1 MLNKRILINLV
12 SSNPINT
19 MKTKTLGIF
28 VMMLLISTAGF
39 AQELFKVL
47 ASKGTNKAVSGG
59 VESGLVIG
67 KKLLK
72 GDKIIVA
79 EGGYVGLAHTSG
91 KTIEIKKGGSYDVA
105 TLVNEVSNQNTSS
118 SQKYVNFV
126 STQMTSGNTTGTNKN
141 STGSVERGG
150 NYKLFQG
157 TRMEVYNT
165 DKILV
170 KWLPVEKSK
179 GFYVT
184 LVNMYDEEIFKSET
198 NDNSIVLDLSQID
211 GSKLD
216 DNSAKIVIV
225 AKNDPGLKTDDSYF
239 ITFITGDKQK
249 KVAEELTAM
258 QQFNGENTAI
268 NKIVLAGFY
277 EENGLYLNAMEKY
290 QEAIALEPEVE
301 DYKTAYD
308 QFLKRNE
315 LIPTP
320 VK

>member
-19 MKTKTLGIF
+19 MKTKAFGIF
-28 VMMLLISTAGF
+28 VMMLLISTSSF

-72 GDKIIVA
+72 GDKIIIA

-150 NYKLFQG
+150 TFNLYQG
-157 TRMEVYNT
+157 SRMEVYNA
-165 DKILV
+165 DKILI
-170 KWLPVEKSK
+170 KWLPVDKTK
-179 GFYVT
+179 GYYVT

-198 NDNSIVLDLSQID
+198 SDNFITLDLS
-211 GSKLD
+211 
-216 DNSAKIVIV
+216 
-225 AKNDPGLKTDDSYF
+225 
-239 ITFITGDKQK
+239 
-249 KVAEELTAM
+249 
-258 QQFNGENTAI
+258 
-268 NKIVLAGFY
+268 
-277 EENGLYLNAMEKY
+277 
-290 QEAIALEPEVE
+290 
-301 DYKTAYD
+301 
-308 QFLKRNE
+308 
-315 LIPTP
+315 
-320 VK
+320 

>member
-1 MLNKRILINLV
+1 
-12 SSNPINT
+12 
-19 MKTKTLGIF
+19 MKTKALGIF

-67 KKLLK
+67 KKLMK
-72 GDKIIVA
+72 GDKLIVA
-79 EGGYVGLAHTSG
+79 EGGYVGLAHASG

-126 STQMTSGNTTGTNKN
+126 SNQMTSGNTNLAAN
-141 STGSVERGG
+141 RQSNMSSTGSVERGG
-150 NYKLFQG
+150 NYKLYQG

-165 DKILV
+165 DKIV
-170 KWLPVEKSK
+170 IQWMPVDKSK

-198 NDNSIVLDLSQID
+198 NGNSITLDLSQID

-225 AKNDPGLKTDDSYF
+225 AKNSPELKTDDSYF
-239 ITFITGDKQK
+239 LTFITGDKQK
-249 KVAEELTAM
+249 KVTEELAAM
-258 QQFNGENTAI
+258 QQFNSENTAI

-315 LIPTP
+315 LIPA
-320 VK
+320 K

>member
-1 MLNKRILINLV
+1 
-12 SSNPINT
+12 
-19 MKTKTLGIF
+19 MKIKALGLFI
-28 VMMLLISTAGF
+28 MMLLISTTSF

-47 ASKGTNKAVSGG
+47 ASKGSNKAVSAG
-59 VESGLVIG
+59 VESSLVIG

-105 TLVNEVSNQNTSS
+105 TLVSEVNNQNSSS

-126 STQMTSGNTTGTNKN
+126 SNQMTSGGGTGTNKN

-150 NYKLFQG
+150 KYQLYQG
-157 TRMEVYNT
+157 SRMEVYNT
-165 DKILV
+165 DKIV
-170 KWLPVEKSK
+170 IQWLAVDKAN
-179 GFYVT
+179 GYVVT
-184 LVNMYDEEIFKSET
+184 LVDMYDVEVFKTET
-198 NDNSIVLDLSQID
+198 NTTSVTLDLSKID
-211 GSKLD
+211 ATKLD
-216 DNSAKIVIV
+216 DNSVKIIIV
-225 AKNDPGLKTDDSYF
+225 AKNNPALITDDTYF
-239 ITFITGDKQK
+239 LTFITGDKQK
-249 KVAEELTAM
+249 KVSEELTSM
-258 QQFNGENTAI
+258 QQVNNENTAI

-308 QFLKRNE
+308 QFLKRNG
-315 LIPTP
+315 LIPEKET
-320 VK
+320 K

>member
-1 MLNKRILINLV
+1 
-12 SSNPINT
+12 
-19 MKTKTLGIF
+19 MKTKAVGIF
-28 VMMLLISTAGF
+28 IMMLLISTSSF

-59 VESGLVIG
+59 VESSLVIG

-72 GDKIIVA
+72 GDKLIVA

-126 STQMTSGNTTGTNKN
+126 STQMTTGNTSGTNKN

-150 NYKLFQG
+150 LYKLYQG
-157 TRMEVYNT
+157 TRMEVFVS

-170 KWLPVEKSK
+170 QWLPVEKAK
-179 GFYVT
+179 GYYVS
-184 LVNMYDEEIFKSET
+184 LVNMYDEEVYKTET
-198 NDNSIVLDLSQID
+198 TTNSITLDLSKLD
-211 GSKLD
+211 VSKLE
-216 DNSAKIVIV
+216 DNSVKLIIT
-225 AKNDPGLKTDDSYF
+225 AKNYPDLKTDDSYF
-239 ITFITGDKQK
+239 LTFVTGDKQK
-249 KVAEELTAM
+249 KVAEELSSM
-258 QQFNGENTAI
+258 QQVNSENTAI

-308 QFLKRNE
+308 QFLKRND
-315 LIPTP
+315 LIPHP
-320 VK
+320 DDK

>member
-1 MLNKRILINLV
+1 
-12 SSNPINT
+12 
-19 MKTKTLGIF
+19 MKTKAVGIF
-28 VMMLLISTAGF
+28 IMMLLISTTSF

-59 VESGLVIG
+59 VESSLVIG

-72 GDKIIVA
+72 GDKLIVA

-126 STQMTSGNTTGTNKN
+126 SNQMAGGNTNLTANRQSNMT

-150 NYKLFQG
+150 LYKLYQG
-157 TRMEVYNT
+157 TRMEVFVS

-170 KWLPVEKSK
+170 QWLPVDKAK
-179 GFYVT
+179 GYYVS
-184 LVNMYDEEIFKSET
+184 LVNMYDEEVYKTET
-198 NDNSIVLDLSQID
+198 NTNSITLDLSKLD
-211 GSKLD
+211 VSKLE
-216 DNSAKIVIV
+216 DNSVKLIIS
-225 AKNDPGLKTDDSYF
+225 AKNNADLKTDDSYF
-239 ITFITGDKQK
+239 LTFVSGDKQK
-249 KVAEELTAM
+249 KVAEELSAM
-258 QQFNGENTAI
+258 QQVNAENTAI

-308 QFLKRNE
+308 QFLKRND
-315 LIPTP
+315 LIPH
-320 VK
+320 KE

>member
-1 MLNKRILINLV
+1 
-12 SSNPINT
+12 

-39 AQELFKVL
+39 SQELFKVL

-67 KKLLK
+67 KKLMK
-72 GDKIIVA
+72 GDKIIVS

-91 KTIEIKKGGSYDVA
+91 KTIEIKKGGSYDVG
-105 TLVNEVSNQNTSS
+105 TLVAEVNNQNTSS

-126 STQMTSGNTTGTNKN
+126 SNQMTAGNTTGGTNKN

-157 TRMEVYNT
+157 TRMEVYNS

-170 KWLPVEKSK
+170 QWLPVEKTK

-198 NDNSIVLDLSQID
+198 NTNSIVLDLSQID
-211 GSKLD
+211 GNKLD

-225 AKNDPGLKTDDSYF
+225 AKNDPALKTDDSYF
-239 ITFITGDKQK
+239 LTFITGDKQK
-249 KVAEELTAM
+249 KVADELTAM
-258 QQFNGENTAI
+258 QQFNNENTAI

-315 LIPTP
+315 LIPSA
-320 VK
+320 K